1 MLAPSLPHS
10 TFASS
15 DPGFE
20 ALPID
25 ELLSQHDDLIARI
38 KLCHGSDRAD
48 FEQTILSL
56 IRRYASLVHLLPA
69 TSDNYFC
76 IAGGL
81 LRLGMEVSFF
91 SLQGTDA
98 HIFSGRSTISARRHL
113 EPRWRLALSLIHI

>member
-25 ELLSQHDDLIARI
+25 ALLSQHDDLIARI

-48 FEQTILSL
+48 FEQTIMSL
-56 IRRYASLVHLLPA
+56 IRRYACLVHLLPA
-69 TSDNYFC
+69 TSDNYF
-76 IAGGL
+76 
-81 LRLGMEVSFF
+81 
-91 SLQGTDA
+91 
-98 HIFSGRSTISARRHL
+98 
-113 EPRWRLALSLIHI
+113 